1 MENYD
6 LLMSCSPSEMLDLWK
21 TVMRL
26 TPVRRECTIERD
38 DGIDLDALLTLH
50 IRQWYAHLLATAPP
64 LWLPVDDLKD
74 HITLTARAGGVVEA
88 ALPPRCVRPVEW
100 RLSNWSHSVSHFL
113 DPASPQAQAQ
123 YSEWTR
129 GGSQQPAI
137 VDHGRHLTLYS
148 GLAGTTPQL
157 EMARCVTRPEQGAYV
172 FHQAALSTIP
182 AWEQNGPQLL

>member
-88 ALPPRCVRPVEW
+88 ARPPQCG
-100 RLSNWSHSVSHFL
+100 RLLLKAARVGHDKAAARQQIMHVCRVK
-113 DPASPQAQAQ
+113 
-123 YSEWTR
+123 R
-129 GGSQQPAI
+129 GQQPDVGDVAQKRL
-137 VDHGRHLTLYS
+137 DWL
-148 GLAGTTPQL
+148 P
-157 EMARCVTRPEQGAYV
+157 
-172 FHQAALSTIP
+172 
-182 AWEQNGPQLL
+182 NGGVGMNRIEK

>member
-38 DGIDLDALLTLH
+38 DGIDLDALLKLH
-50 IRQWYAHLLATAPP
+50 IGQWYAHLLATAPP
-64 LWLPVDDLKD
+64 RWLPVADLRD
-74 HITLTARAGGVVEA
+74 QVALTAQASGVVDA
-88 ALPPRCVRPVEW
+88 ALPPQCVRPVEW
-100 RLSNWSHSVSHFL
+100 RLSNWSRSVSQFL
-113 DPASPQAQAQ
+113 DPGDPQAQAQ

-129 GGSQQPAI
+129 GSSQQPAI

-148 GLAGTTPQL
+148 GIAGVEPHL
-157 EMARCVTRPEQGAYV
+157 DMARCVTRPEQGTYV

-182 AWEQNGPQLL
+182 AWEQSGPLLP